1 MLQQPQT
8 EISPRYFA
16 LIRAWGQ
23 GQVDRGW
30 SQVGW
35 GRGQVDQGWGQGQV
49 GQGQVGWGWGWGQVG
64 LGPRVHVLQ
73 LLF

>member
-30 SQVGW
+30 
-35 GRGQVDQGWGQGQV
+35 GQVGWGQGQV

-73 LLF
+73 LLFQS